1 MLHWNKNWYS
11 ATAAGTTNNPLL
23 QSQIQIKTFLLSQN
37 NAVFHIMPFTILQV
51 VEDLKVIYLRGR
63 HFLEFYYWGPKWLYT
78 NTGKFTQHVFQG
90 FII

>member
-1 MLHWNKNWYS
+1 
-11 ATAAGTTNNPLL
+11 
-23 QSQIQIKTFLLSQN
+23 
-37 NAVFHIMPFTILQV
+37 MPFTILQV

-78 NTGKFTQHVFQG
+78 NTGKITQHVFQG